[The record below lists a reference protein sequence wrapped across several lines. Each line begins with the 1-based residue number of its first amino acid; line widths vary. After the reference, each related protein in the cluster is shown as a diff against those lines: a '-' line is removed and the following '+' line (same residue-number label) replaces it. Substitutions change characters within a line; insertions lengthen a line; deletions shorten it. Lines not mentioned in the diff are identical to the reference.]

1 MKYFYIQ
8 IHKQQCL
15 DNFPKE
21 NRPLENFLQDYCPPY
36 NCPGL
41 LLLDNQPKDNCP
53 LTKSPWKLTLTKMA
67 FRMICRLHNQLPL
80 GKMVPRKTAPPP
92 QENSPNYKLHP
103 RYFFYTP
110 DIFPPRIR
118 NLTTLIDLIDSCFL
132 LFPVFVVEVSTIL

>member
-21 NRPLENFLQDYCPPY
+21 NRPLENFLLDYCPPY

-41 LLLDNQPKDNCP
+41 LLLDNYPKDNCP

-80 GKMVPRKTAPPP
+80 GKMVPRKTAPP
-92 QENSPNYKLHP
+92 QENSPKYKLHP
-103 RYFFYTP
+103 RYFFYTR

>member
-21 NRPLENFLQDYCPPY
+21 NRPLENFLLDYCLPY

-41 LLLDNQPKDNCP
+41 LLLDNYPKYNCP
-53 LTKSPWKLTLTKMA
+53 VTKSPWKLTLTKMA

-92 QENSPNYKLHP
+92 RKIVPIINYT
-103 RYFFYTP
+103 RDTFFTP
-110 DIFPPRIR
+110 EIFFPPRIR